1 MNFNK
6 KNKKK
11 IYNTDITKATICE
24 LDKSLFKTYPDS
36 NSYDDIY
43 DYYFGPSRIKEMN
56 RIDEEVKFYVEKI
69 KKIEEKKQRDK
80 MYKFWN
86 MSNDN
91 FNNKDDKCK
100 NDNN

>member
-1 MNFNK
+1 
-6 KNKKK
+6 
-11 IYNTDITKATICE
+11 
-24 LDKSLFKTYPDS
+24 
-36 NSYDDIY
+36 
-43 DYYFGPSRIKEMN
+43 MN